1 MWCGR
6 LLWCP
11 RSRGLDGRRQLRRA
25 ALPAEARSVLEG
37 VAAGAADLRHRRGG
51 RHRWSFDARYR
62 LGCLCAAGGTE
73 PGVGGQLRTARGA
86 CRWSRGMRERHWSRA
101 GTAGGTEARS
111 KFDQGAAGLARRR
124 WLLACTTRGAEC
136 RALGDQCP
144 TRRTGD
150 RCRSHAFP
158 PGRFP
163 GGFCGPGTTMP
174 CALAYRDVR
183 LAPNWMPSGAE

>member
-6 LLWCP
+6 LLWC
-11 RSRGLDGRRQLRRA
+11 RKSRRLDGRRQLRGA
-25 ALPAEARSVLEG
+25 ALPAKARSVLEDG
-37 VAAGAADLRHRRGG
+37 AAGAADLHHRRGG

-73 PGVGGQLRTARGA
+73 PGVGGQLRTAQGA
-86 CRWSRGMRERHWSRA
+86 CRWSRGMRERLWSRA

-136 RALGDQCP
+136 RTLGDQCP

-158 PGRFP
+158 QA
-163 GGFCGPGTTMP
+163 GFQRAFAGPGQLCPAHLRTEMSDWP
-174 CALAYRDVR
+174 
-183 LAPNWMPSGAE
+183 PNWMPSGAE